1 MDYVGTLYNDGTEFD
16 KGSGFEFTVGGYQ
29 VIQCWN
35 TAVLN
40 KMKTGEKAKVFCP
53 AKTAYG
59 KKASGKI
66 PADSDLVFMV
76 TVKKCV
82 DMFA

>member
-1 MDYVGTLYNDGTEFD
+1 
-16 KGSGFEFTVGGYQ
+16 
-29 VIQCWN
+29 
-35 TAVLN
+35 
-40 KMKTGEKAKVFCP
+40 MKTGEKAKVYCP